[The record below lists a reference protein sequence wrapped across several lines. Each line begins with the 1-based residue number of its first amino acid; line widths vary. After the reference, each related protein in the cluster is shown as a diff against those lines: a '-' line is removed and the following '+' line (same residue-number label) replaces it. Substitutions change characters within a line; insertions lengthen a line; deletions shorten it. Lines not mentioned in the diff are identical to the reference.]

1 MVQFGLSGLDRHDV
15 VHDGKYLF
23 IKCIN
28 MKLGLFRSKFDAV
41 TIFLAPFYSEETKIR
56 RLTLTVVQG

>member
-1 MVQFGLSGLDRHDV
+1 MVQFGLSGLDRNDV
-15 VHDGKYLF
+15 VHCSECLF
-23 IKCIN
+23 KKCIN

>member
-1 MVQFGLSGLDRHDV
+1 MVQFGLSGLDRFV
-15 VHDGKYLF
+15 TVCKIAIMI
-23 IKCIN
+23 IKRTYK
-28 MKLGLFRSKFDAV
+28 KLGLFRNKFDAV